1 MDKKLSSTTEIEP
14 TEDSTQ
20 SIGLHRARGFHSHS
34 DLSGMADKDY
44 NSSFENDDQEDS
56 DTIIYFTDPNTNL
69 REVRAATL
77 QQLVSRLT
85 NPSVPGKE
93 FLFLLNIFFIFI
105 GEIDPPFRTTFF
117 LTYREFATPNQL
129 LELIIQV
136 YFDNQTIT
144 NKLYQLR

>member
-93 FLFLLNIFFIFI
+93 FLFLLNIFFYI
-105 GEIDPPFRTTFF
+105 
-117 LTYREFATPNQL
+117 YS
-129 LELIIQV
+129 V
-136 YFDNQTIT
+136 SS
-144 NKLYQLR
+144 K